1 MKPRNLAEEKVQE
14 FLGTIFNSGLKDNP
28 FLYWLTIGLVIL
40 ACCLLSYF
48 IVRCILI
55 RIIHSAL
62 KKTKNKWDD
71 VLLKKKV
78 FVPLALLVPALVFN
92 YLGNSIP
99 DFPQFLLKL
108 VYPFVL
114 LDIAFVFDR
123 LLSAGLEIYNM
134 YPMSHRWPIK
144 GYVQILKLFLY
155 LAVSIVIICYFLG
168 QSPWALLSG
177 LGAMTALLLLIF
189 KDTILSFV
197 AGIQIVANDLIRVG
211 DWIEV
216 PQFNADGDV
225 IEIALYTVKV
235 QNWDKTIT
243 VIPTYKLISNSF
255 KNWRGM
261 KQAGAR
267 RIKRAILIDQTSVRF
282 CDREMIERF
291 KKIQILRDY
300 VEQKEKELEQYNTQH
315 NIDEKVEV
323 NGRRMTNLGT
333 FRAYLTKYLMNN
345 PKLRKDMTLMVRQLA
360 PTPQGIPL
368 EIYAFSND
376 TNWVNYES
384 IQADI
389 FDHVLACVPHFDLRI
404 FQRPTGQDIKSI
416 AASEEVA
423 EKSPHKS

>member
-1 MKPRNLAEEKVQE
+1 MKPGNIFEEKVQKI
-14 FLGTIFNSGLKDNP
+14 LGLIFNSHLKDSP
-28 FLYWLTIGLVIL
+28 VLYWLAISTIILVS
-40 ACCLLSYF
+40 CLVSYLV
-48 IVRCILI
+48 VRYLI
-55 RIIHSAL
+55 IRLIHAAL
-62 KKTKNKWDD
+62 KRTRNKWDD
-71 VLLKKKV
+71 VLIKNKV
-78 FVPLALLVPALVFN
+78 FVPLALLVPAIVFN
-92 YLGNSIP
+92 YLGRSIP
-99 DFPQFLLKL
+99 GFPDLLLRL

-114 LDIAFVFDR
+114 IDMAFIFDR
-123 LLSAGLEIYNM
+123 SLSAALEIYNM

-144 GYVQILKLFLY
+144 GYIQIIKLFLY
-155 LAVSIVIICYFLG
+155 LAVTIIIVCYLLG

-243 VIPTYKLISNSF
+243 VIPTYKLISGSF

-261 KQAGAR
+261 RLARAR

-282 CDREMIERF
+282 CDSEMIERF
-291 KKIQILRDY
+291 KKIQILREY
-300 VEQKEKELEQYNTQH
+300 VEQKEEELKRYNQEH
-315 NIDEKVEV
+315 NIDENVLV

-333 FRAYLTKYLMNN
+333 FRAYLTRYLKNN

-360 PTPQGIPL
+360 PTPEGIPL

-376 TNWVNYES
+376 INWVNYES

-389 FDHVLACVPHFDLRI
+389 FDHVLACVPEFHLRI
-404 FQRPTGQDIKSI
+404 FQRPSGHDIKDLAPTIS
-416 AASEEVA
+416 
-423 EKSPHKS
+423 